1 MIKRT
6 LFEAIKA
13 KIDFKKA
20 IILLG
25 PRQVGKTFIIQKITE
40 DLKLPFLMINGDNP
54 ADRLLW
60 TNPDFQLIQSLIA
73 PYQLILF
80 DEAQRIENIGL
91 TVKMIIDAKLDKQV
105 IITGSSAL
113 GLGDTIQEPLTG
125 RKWEFTMFPVAW
137 SELKDTYTL
146 AKSLPMLEQLLVFG
160 SYPEI
165 ILQEEKEE
173 LLIALSGSYLYKD
186 ILELAGIRKPEVLVR
201 LLQALAWQVGS
212 EVSYN
217 ELSKTVGIDRATVE
231 SYINLLEKS
240 FVVYR
245 LNPLSRNERKEIST
259 SRKIYFYDNG
269 IRNAIINNFNPISQR
284 NDVGAL
290 WENYFITE
298 KLKLNT
304 YQKLPIKHWFWRS
317 KMNAEID
324 YIEEGKDGFTAFELK
339 WNEKKNARF
348 STTFTDF
355 YKPQETFIVNRSN
368 FWNHL

>member
-1 MIKRT
+1 MIKRA
-6 LFEAIKA
+6 LFEAIKT

-25 PRQVGKTFIIQKITE
+25 PRQVGKTFLIQKITE
-40 DLKLPFLMINGDNP
+40 EVKLPYLMVNGDNP

-60 TNPDFQLIQSLIA
+60 TNPDFQLVRSLIA
-73 PYQLILF
+73 PYRLIVI

-91 TVKMIIDAKLDKQV
+91 TVKMIVDAKMEKQV

-125 RKWEFTMFPVAW
+125 RKWEFTIFPIAW
-137 SELKDTYTL
+137 SELKETYTL
-146 AKSLPMLEQLLVFG
+146 AKSIPMLEQLLVYG

-165 ILQEEKEE
+165 IIENEKEE
-173 LLIALSGSYLYKD
+173 LLSSLSGSYLYKD
-186 ILELAGIRKPEVLVR
+186 ILELGGIRKPEVLIR

-217 ELSKTVGIDRATVE
+217 ELSRTVGIDRETVA
-231 SYINLLEKS
+231 SYIDLLEKS

-245 LNPLSRNERKEIST
+245 LSPLSRNERKEIST

-269 IRNAIINNFNPISQR
+269 IRNAIINNFNPIEQR

-298 KLKLNT
+298 RLKLST
-304 YQKLPIKHWFWRS
+304 YQKPPVKSGFWRS
-317 KMNAEID
+317 KMHAEID
-324 YIEEGKDGFTAFELK
+324 YVEEGSDGFTAFELK
-339 WNEKKNARF
+339 WNDKKTSKF

-355 YKPQETFIVNRSN
+355 YQPRETFIINKSN
-368 FWNHL
+368 FWDQL